1 MVPPLPHA
9 RECKVVQRNGDCAG
23 CRLRRSP
30 GLAGFTDHN
39 RIVDGG
45 PQPSHGKRTAAVA
58 CERNIRLTVARRRRL
73 HTVFPITKSA
83 VNGRGG
89 ARCGLLGSAT
99 ESRRVQVNKKRSRF
113 FPTKSRAADLQPS
126 FPRSAA
132 LERPARAIPSGKRS
146 PVNRRGGT
154 SLFAAARPGRHI
166 RRPG

>member
-1 MVPPLPHA
+1 MVFIVPPLPHA

-23 CRLRRSP
+23 CRLP
-30 GLAGFTDHN
+30 TAG
-39 RIVDGG
+39 
-45 PQPSHGKRTAAVA
+45 TAAVA

-73 HTVFPITKSA
+73 HTVFPSTKSA
-83 VNGRGG
+83 VKVGGG

-99 ESRRVQVNKKRSRF
+99 ESRRVRVNKKRSRF